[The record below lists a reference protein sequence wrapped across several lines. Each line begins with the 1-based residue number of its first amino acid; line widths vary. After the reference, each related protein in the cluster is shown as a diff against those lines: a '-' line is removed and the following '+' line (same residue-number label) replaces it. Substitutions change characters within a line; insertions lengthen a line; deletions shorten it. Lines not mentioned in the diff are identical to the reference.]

1 MSELSI
7 IMYHYVRDLA
17 RSRFPDMKGLDLN
30 LFRVQIQFLK
40 AHFAPV
46 TMEDVVRAFHD
57 KTPLPQ
63 RALLLTF
70 DDGYSDHFTNV
81 FPILREEKLQGSFF
95 IPGKTF
101 TEQKLLDVNKI
112 HFTLASADIAILTA
126 VLLQRIE
133 DFRQAGVPL
142 PTAKELF
149 ATYAHANRF
158 DQKETIFFKRMLQT
172 VLPKEI
178 RKQVSSEL
186 FKKYVGAAEETFASE
201 LYLNQKQISE
211 MKESGMHIGLHGYDH
226 DWLGNLTRTE
236 LEADFS
242 KAFDCMSDFI
252 DRDCWTMCYPYSS
265 YNQKVIRLLKSKGCR
280 MAFTAE
286 VRRADTRTDDPFMV
300 PRYDTNDFPP
310 ISTRFSETEG
320 RLT

>member
-17 RSRFPDMKGLDLN
+17 SSKFPDIKGLDLN
-30 LFRVQIQFLK
+30 LFRMQIQFLK
-40 AHFAPV
+40 AQFALV

-101 TEQKLLDVNKI
+101 TEHKLLDVNKI
-112 HFTLASADIAILTA
+112 HFTLASADIALLTDE
-126 VLLQRIE
+126 LLQRI
-133 DFRQAGVPL
+133 DDYRQAGTPL

-149 ATYAHANRF
+149 DTYAHANRF

-172 VLPKEI
+172 VLPKDI
-178 RKQVSSEL
+178 RKQLSSEL
-186 FKKYVGAAEETFASE
+186 FEKYVGVSEESFAEE
-201 LYLNQKQISE
+201 LYLSREQISE
-211 MKESGMHIGLHGYDH
+211 MKDSGMHIGLHGYDH
-226 DWLGNLTRTE
+226 DWLGNLTRPE
-236 LEADFS
+236 LKADFS
-242 KAFDCMSDFI
+242 KAFNCMGDFI
-252 DRDCWTMCYPYSS
+252 DQDCWTMCYPYSS
-265 YNQKVIRLLKSKGCR
+265 YNQKVIQLLKSKGCKL
-280 MAFTAE
+280 AFTAE
-286 VRRADTRTDDPFMV
+286 VRRADTQADDPFMI

-310 ISTRFSETEG
+310 ISTRFSDIEG